1 MAYFGSSVEQ
11 GFDISEGM
19 LQRPE
24 DKFASESKD
33 KQKKK
38 TERKKIK
45 EKEKLASSIHFNQ
58 IVIRL
63 CCPPLGCV
71 FSLLEI

>member
-19 LQRPE
+19 SQRPE

-33 KQKKK
+33 KQKKNK
-38 TERKKIK
+38 QKERK
-45 EKEKLASSIHFNQ
+45 
-58 IVIRL
+58 
-63 CCPPLGCV
+63 
-71 FSLLEI
+71 